1 MPDDPDD
8 LPPEQDARH
17 KAKHSGKMFYVI
29 GKDKDAGEQV
39 VIPAEDFGGWLKY
52 SKYYRIDFIAFPRRR
67 R

>member
-1 MPDDPDD
+1 MPASDTD
-8 LPPEQDARH
+8 LPPEQDAQH

-29 GKDKDAGEQV
+29 GRHAGEQV
-39 VIPAEDFGGWLKY
+39 VIPAEDFGSWRRY